1 MSEKKNLKIEADF
14 SSVKEAL
21 KIHGFL
27 RNLLKLKTSYTLKC
41 LLATKFQFMAL
52 SGIKI

>member
-27 RNLLKLKTSYTLKC
+27 RIC
-41 LLATKFQFMAL
+41 
-52 SGIKI
+52 